1 MLKEQEENM
10 EKEHQKYK
18 EVTYEQNEN
27 INK

>member
-10 EKEHQKYK
+10 EKELRKYR